1 MNKLLLAIL
10 LSCVG
15 HIAAFFHMNGQF
27 KWEWMK
33 DNIWWIV
40 GGGVPI
46 SFLFY
51 YSTRFS
57 YEYFGYFWNI
67 RLIGFGMGTMIFG
80 LLTWF
85 VLNEPP
91 NTKVIISLVLSLII
105 ILIQLTNINLPIK

>member
-1 MNKLLLAIL
+1 MG
-10 LSCVG
+10 G
-15 HIAAFFHMNGQF
+15 HILAFFHMNGQF

-33 DNIWWIV
+33 DMWWVLV
-40 GGGVPI
+40 GGIPI

-51 YSTRFS
+51 YSTRLS
-57 YEYFGYFWNI
+57 YEHFGYFWNI
-67 RLIGFGMGTMIFG
+67 RLIGFGLGTMIFG

-91 NTKVIISLVLSLII
+91 NTRVIISLVLSLII

>member
-1 MNKLLLAIL
+1 MLSMCGHLL
-10 LSCVG
+10 
-15 HIAAFFHMNGQF
+15 AFFHMNGQF

-33 DNIWWIV
+33 DMWWV
-40 GGGVPI
+40 VAGGIPI

-51 YSTRFS
+51 YATRFS
-57 YEYFGYFWNI
+57 YEHFGYFWNI

-91 NTKVIISLVLSLII
+91 NTRVIISLVLSAII
-105 ILIQLTNINLPIK
+105 ILIQLGNVNLPVK